1 MNKSYRILISTA
13 FCMAFACVHVCGEKP
28 TWQHASSNENSV
40 KQSVAEYVQYSK
52 SDSMKVVSLLDGARR
67 QAEGTN
73 FMIYFA
79 RKLLGLPYVAHTLEV
94 NKRERLVVNLRQLDC
109 TTYVE
114 NVVALTM
121 CVRQKAYLFSAFC
134 ANLQKIRYRGGGV
147 PHYVSRLHYFT
158 DWIEDNAAKGICRE
172 IQSPVPP
179 FSATQKINVYYMST
193 YPSKYKMLKENP
205 EYVPQIAETERSLN
219 KLAFKYI
226 PKSAVKNTSLLRNT
240 VKDGDIIALTTTLK
254 GLDIQH
260 IGFAVWH
267 DDGLH
272 LLNASSLRHKV
283 VEEPQTLY
291 VYLQK
296 QRTMTG
302 MRVVRLSWR

>member
-13 FCMAFACVHVCGEKP
+13 FCMVFACVHVCGEKP

-52 SDSMKVVSLLDGARR
+52 SDSMKVVSLLNSARL

-73 FMIYFA
+73 FTIYFA

-121 CVRQKAYLFSAFC
+121 CVRQKAYSFGAFC

-158 DWIEDNAAKGICRE
+158 DWIEDNTAKGLCRE

-179 FSATQKINVYYMST
+179 FSATQKINVYYM
-193 YPSKYKMLKENP
+193 
-205 EYVPQIAETERSLN
+205 
-219 KLAFKYI
+219 
-226 PKSAVKNTSLLRNT
+226 
-240 VKDGDIIALTTTLK
+240 
-254 GLDIQH
+254 
-260 IGFAVWH
+260 
-267 DDGLH
+267 
-272 LLNASSLRHKV
+272 
-283 VEEPQTLY
+283 
-291 VYLQK
+291 
-296 QRTMTG
+296 
-302 MRVVRLSWR
+302 